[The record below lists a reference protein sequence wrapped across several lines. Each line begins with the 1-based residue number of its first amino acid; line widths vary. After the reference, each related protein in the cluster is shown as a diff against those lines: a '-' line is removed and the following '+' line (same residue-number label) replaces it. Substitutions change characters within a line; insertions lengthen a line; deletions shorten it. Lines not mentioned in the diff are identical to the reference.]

1 MDCPCSS
8 GKLYSECCMPYHNGK
23 LAPSAV
29 ALMRSRYSAYA
40 LGKAD
45 YIIITTHPQSPY
57 FEKDRKKW
65 KRAIL
70 EFCNTTQFLRLEILG
85 IGEDWVHF
93 LAHLST
99 TVLDE
104 KSLFEKTDGK
114 WLYVKALKSV

>member
-8 GKLYSECCMPYHNGK
+8 GKPYSECCMPYHHGK
-23 LAPSAV
+23 LAPTAL

-70 EFCNTTQFLRLEILG
+70 EFCNTTKFLRLEIQAS
-85 IGEDWVHF
+85 GEDWVHF
-93 LAHLST
+93 RAHLDGA
-99 TVLDE
+99 VLDE
-104 KSLFEKTDGK
+104 KSLFENVDGK
-114 WLYVKALKSV
+114 WLYVRALK